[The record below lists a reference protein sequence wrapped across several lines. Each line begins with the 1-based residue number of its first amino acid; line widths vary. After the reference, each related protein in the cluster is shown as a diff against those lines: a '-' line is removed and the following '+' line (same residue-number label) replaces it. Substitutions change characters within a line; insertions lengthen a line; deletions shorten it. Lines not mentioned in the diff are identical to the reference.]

1 MRRVSVII
9 PVGPGHDRVVKR
21 AVASV
26 EYAWSYDHGPFDEHR
41 VLVIDD
47 AEAKMG
53 RSKAR
58 NFGMDSTPKD
68 WHFLLDADD
77 QMVENAFTLVDLCA
91 DATFGAVCLDGAVL
105 RTNRYPLS
113 KFQLIRLGAKGTLS
127 MGCFLRVGLGMRFDE
142 EMDIAEDFDFYC
154 RLACRER
161 SFIKVEEPLVSIG
174 YRTPSAG
181 GPRSSAGC
189 DWTEA
194 CQAVVDRYKVV
205 VIEDGTMRGYVIR
218 R

>member
-9 PVGPGHDRVVKR
+9 PVGPGHDRIVLR
-21 AVASV
+21 AIESV
-26 EYAWSYDHGPFDEHR
+26 EYAWSYDHGPFGETR
-41 VLVIDD
+41 MVVVDD
-47 AEAKMG
+47 GEAKLG

-58 NFGMDSTPKD
+58 NFGMDSTPDD

-77 QMVENAFTLVDLCA
+77 QMVENAFTLVDLRA
-91 DATFGAVCLDGAVL
+91 DATFGAVCLDGVVYKS
-105 RTNRYPLS
+105 NRYSLS

-127 MGCFLRVGLGMRFDE
+127 MGCFLRAGLEMRFDE

-154 RLACRER
+154 RLACRDR
-161 SFIKVEEPLVSIG
+161 SFTKVLEPLVSIG

-194 CQAVVDRYKVV
+194 CQVVVD
-205 VIEDGTMRGYVIR
+205 
-218 R
+218 